1 MDNDA
6 VPGRKSMNDKNKKF
20 YGWKLVAVLFAVY
33 FLNASFPYY
42 GGVVINSFMS
52 ADMGLDRSMLG
63 LGFSIFSVA
72 FGLSSPLVGMLVTR
86 LGARRTLLGGCAVL
100 VAGTLLMAFA
110 VSSTWHYILYFGVII
125 GIGVAL
131 GSVIPIQSS
140 LTFWFHRRKA
150 FAMAVVMSAAGV
162 GALVAA
168 PSLAFIIDM
177 SGNWRM
183 GWVAVT
189 ITALIA
195 TIIAA
200 LGVIDKPE
208 DIGQHPDGVDPSLTE
223 TTSSAGTLATRVYQ
237 STHNWS
243 VPEAITNR
251 SWWLMVFGSF
261 AFLAPFYVA
270 MGHGMVH
277 LLDLGHSKELAS
289 FSVGLVVMC
298 SIAGRLLGG
307 WLGDRL
313 EPRFTWSAALGM
325 MFASVFLLK
334 NGSNVATIYTYAALM
349 GIGMGASYVCMITLI
364 GNYFGVNSYA
374 RIAGLL
380 FPVATVL
387 AAFSPILAGV
397 AYDRLGSYQIA
408 FYAAMIIALL
418 GALLMPF
425 ATPPDKDK
433 KLI

>member
-1 MDNDA
+1 MTVTRA
-6 VPGRKSMNDKNKKF
+6 TQSMNEKNRKF

-33 FLNASFPYY
+33 FFNASFPYY

-72 FGLSSPLVGMLVTR
+72 FGLSSPLVGMLVTS

-100 VAGTLLMAFA
+100 VVGSLLMAFA

-150 FAMAVVMSAAGV
+150 VAMAIVMSAAGV
-162 GALVAA
+162 GALISA
-168 PSLAFIIDM
+168 PVLAFIIDM
-177 SGNWRM
+177 TGNWRM

-189 ITALIA
+189 ITALLA
-195 TIIAA
+195 TVTAA
-200 LGVIDKPE
+200 MGVIDKPA
-208 DIGQHPDGVDPSLTE
+208 DIGQTPDGVDPDPAE
-223 TTSSAGTLATRVYQ
+223 AASSAGTHASRVYQ
-237 STHNWS
+237 SPHNWS
-243 VPEAITNR
+243 VPEAIKNR

-313 EPRFTWSAALGM
+313 EPRFTWSAALAMIFIGI
-325 MFASVFLLK
+325 FLLR
-334 NGSNVATIYTYAALM
+334 NGTSVAMIYAYAALL
-349 GIGMGASYVCMITLI
+349 GIGMGAAYVCMITLI

-380 FPVATVL
+380 FPIATVL

-397 AYDRLGSYQIA
+397 AYDRLGSYQVA
-408 FYAAMIIALL
+408 FYAAMIVAML
-418 GALLMPF
+418 GAVLMPF
-425 ATPPDKDK
+425 AAPPKIDK